1 MKKLLLLAA
10 FAVFALTTTNAQ
22 DEDSMGFA
30 QSDLYV
36 SGTLGFASISG
47 GDADGTAYNFSPSV
61 GYFLTDNIA
70 LEGSLSYG
78 NAGGDNSSSFGIGAG
93 ARYFLAP
100 ASQFSLTLGAGL
112 NYNSQESGEDSKLNT
127 FTIAVAPG
135 VNYFVSDAFAL
146 RASFG
151 SLGYTTAKADVDG
164 APSVSQFGLNID
176 LSNINFGMTYKF

>member
-1 MKKLLLLAA
+1 MKKLLLGAA

-22 DEDSMGFA
+22 DDDSMGFEK
-30 QSDLYV
+30 SDLYV
-36 SGTLGFASISG
+36 SGTVGFVSASG
-47 GDADGTAYNFSPSV
+47 GASDGTAYNFSPSV
-61 GYFLTDNIA
+61 GYFLTENIA
-70 LEGSLSYG
+70 LEANLSFG
-78 NAGGDNSSSFGIGAG
+78 DAGGDDSGSFGFGAG

-112 NYNSQESGEDSKLNT
+112 NYNSQETGPDVKVNT

-146 RASFG
+146 RATVG
-151 SLGYTTAKADVDG
+151 SLGYTSAKADTDG
-164 APSVSQFGLNID
+164 AESVSQFGLNLN